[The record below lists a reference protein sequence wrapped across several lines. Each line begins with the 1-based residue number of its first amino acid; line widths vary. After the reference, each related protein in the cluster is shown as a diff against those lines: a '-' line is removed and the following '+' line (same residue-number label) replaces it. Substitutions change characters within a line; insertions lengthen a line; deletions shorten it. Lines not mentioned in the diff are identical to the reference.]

1 MVRLPVTS
9 SVPPEAVIVLV
20 PVVKLMPSVPE
31 PVTLVLDDKEP
42 RPLRVPPERVI
53 PEASVRTAPLS
64 TVRVPLVTVCA
75 PLSVVLAA
83 ISSVLFDVSTVTALT
98 VAPLLLSFSTDP
110 DTLAIASVVVVSTAP
125 VRFRVPPEAVT
136 VRPRTGRLTLPLPLT
151 AVAAEI
157 VPTPE
162 RVPPERVIPEASVR
176 TAPLSTVSVPL
187 VTLCAPLSVV
197 LAAISSVLFDV
208 STVTALTVAPLLL
221 SFSTDPDTLAIASV
235 VVVST
240 LPVRFSVP
248 PEAVTV
254 RPTTDRLSVP
264 LPVTAVVAEI
274 VPAPERVPP
283 ERVIPEA
290 SVRTAPLSTISVPLV
305 TV

>member
-1 MVRLPVTS
+1 DTLAIERLVVVSMLPVTF
-9 SVPPEAVIVLV
+9 SVPPEAVIVRPTTDRLTLPLPLTAVAAEIV
-20 PVVKLMPSVPE
+20 PAPE
-31 PVTLVLDDKEP
+31 S
-42 RPLRVPPERVI
+42 VPPERVI

-64 TVRVPLVTVCA
+64 TVRVPPVTVWA

-83 ISSVLFDVSTVTALT
+83 ISSVLFAVSTVTALT

-125 VRFRVPPEAVT
+125 VRFSVPPEAVT
-136 VRPRTGRLTLPLPLT
+136 VRPTTDRLILPLPET

-157 VPTPE
+157 VPAPE

-221 SFSTDPDTLAIASV
+221 SFSTDPDTLAIESL

-240 LPVRFSVP
+240 APVRFSVP

-264 LPVTAVVAEI
+264 LPETAVVAEI
-274 VPAPERVPP
+274 VPAPVRVPP

-290 SVRTAPLSTISVPLV
+290 SVRTAPLST
-305 TV
+305 